1 VPAAVGAKVITLS
14 IAMVLFHGNPPSRM
28 EGQVKAPPTL
38 VVRSN
43 SPVICAHEGIRN
55 RSGKQDQSGV
65 AVRFKE
71 P

>member
-1 VPAAVGAKVITLS
+1 MFYDQLVAGVGRVR
-14 IAMVLFHGNPPSRM
+14 FNPPSRM